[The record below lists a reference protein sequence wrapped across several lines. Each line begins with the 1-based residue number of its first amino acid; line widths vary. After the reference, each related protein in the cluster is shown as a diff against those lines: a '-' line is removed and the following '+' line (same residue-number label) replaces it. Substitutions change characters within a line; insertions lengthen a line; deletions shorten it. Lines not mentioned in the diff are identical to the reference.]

1 MVITKGVKVS
11 CLAKKLADK
20 TLINIKANKPSEK
33 ACKLIAVIIASLSLK
48 FPLTKS
54 NSMMGNPREK
64 SATEEGTAKIKMS
77 SIPHFKF
84 SLNSKYFS
92 VTYLFDNLGRITFAM
107 AIPKIPRGSCI
118 NLSER

>member
-1 MVITKGVKVS
+1 MIKGVKVS

-64 SATEEGTAKIKMS
+64 SATEEGLQRLK
-77 SIPHFKF
+77 
-84 SLNSKYFS
+84 
-92 VTYLFDNLGRITFAM
+92 
-107 AIPKIPRGSCI
+107 
-118 NLSER
+118 

>member
-1 MVITKGVKVS
+1 MIKGVKVS

-33 ACKLIAVIIASLSLK
+33 ACKLIAVMIASLSLK

-54 NSMMGNPREK
+54 NSMIGNPKQK
-64 SATEEGTAKIKMS
+64 SAIDDGIAKIKMS
-77 SIPHFKF
+77 SIPHLKF
-84 SLNSKYFS
+84 SLNSRYFS
-92 VTYLFDNLGRITFAM
+92 ATYSPDNLGRITVAI
-107 AIPKIPRGSCI
+107 AIPKIPSGSCI

>member
-84 SLNSKYFS
+84 SLNSK
-92 VTYLFDNLGRITFAM
+92 RILRIKSIRFM
-107 AIPKIPRGSCI
+107 
-118 NLSER
+118 E